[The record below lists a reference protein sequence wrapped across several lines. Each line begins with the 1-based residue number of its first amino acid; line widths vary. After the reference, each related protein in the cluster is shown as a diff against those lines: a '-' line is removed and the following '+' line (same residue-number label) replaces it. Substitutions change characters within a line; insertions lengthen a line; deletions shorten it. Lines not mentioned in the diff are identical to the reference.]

1 MEESLNKDYSL
12 LTTIKECFD
21 IKEVDMRTY
30 SPLTLAFIGDCFF
43 EIIIRTIFVGK
54 GNKSVNA
61 LAKDKNTIVNAKAQS
76 QIAEYLLEYFNDE
89 EKEIYRK
96 GKNAKTQNHSK
107 SAAYN
112 EYHKATGLEAV
123 YGYLYMTDQYQ
134 RAFDLLKK
142 ASDAGIIEI

>member
-1 MEESLNKDYSL
+1 MEESLNKDYSFL
-12 LTTIKECFD
+12 NVIKERFE

-61 LAKDKNTIVNAKAQS
+61 LAKDKNSIVNAKTQS
-76 QIAEYLLEYFNDE
+76 MIADFLLDYFEEE

-96 GKNAKTQNHSK
+96 GKNTKTQNHSK
-107 SAAYN
+107 SAAYS

-123 YGYLYMTDQYQ
+123 YGYLYLTDKYD
-134 RAFDLLKK
+134 RALELLKL
-142 ASDAGIIEI
+142 ARDAGIIEL